1 MKGVCERVWKAVFS
15 VSKKA
20 QEAELKLASHAGLLR
35 GALFSFL
42 PRVCGEG
49 RNTSSPKNACVGGL

>member
-20 QEAELKLASHAGLLR
+20 QEAGLKPIYDQAFP
-35 GALFSFL
+35 FSL
-42 PRVCGEG
+42 VSPTKREEG
-49 RNTSSPKNACVGGL
+49 HLITG